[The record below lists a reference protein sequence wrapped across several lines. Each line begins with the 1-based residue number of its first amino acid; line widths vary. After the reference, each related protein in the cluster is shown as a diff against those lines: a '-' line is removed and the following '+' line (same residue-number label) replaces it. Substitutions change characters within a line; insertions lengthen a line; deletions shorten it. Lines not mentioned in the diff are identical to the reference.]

1 MGKAVFGQILY
12 HFFIAERR
20 KCLPFGGNMVYNN
33 SVYIIN
39 MMSRQEQPLPKEEQ
53 EVNNDAETSG

>member
-1 MGKAVFGQILY
+1 
-12 HFFIAERR
+12 
-20 KCLPFGGNMVYNN
+20 MVYNN

-39 MMSRQEQPLPKEEQ
+39 MMSRQAALPKEEQ

>member
-1 MGKAVFGQILY
+1 
-12 HFFIAERR
+12 
-20 KCLPFGGNMVYNN
+20 MVYNN